1 MSGAALA
8 LLSAVLF
15 GISTPLAKLLL
26 DQVAPWTLAGLLYL
40 GSGIGLTLVGGHR
53 WRRGGQRGEA
63 LPAGTEWLWLAG
75 AIMCGGA
82 VAPVLLMY
90 GLSTTSASTA
100 SLLLNLEAV
109 LTALLA
115 WFVFKEQ
122 FDRRIAVGMAAIT
135 AGAMVLSWS
144 GDWSWSGAA
153 GPAAIALAC
162 LAWAIDNNLTRKVA
176 LSDPVLIAALKG
188 ATAGLVN
195 LGLAMA
201 IGADW
206 PGPVASLAAAAVGFA
221 GYGLSLVL
229 FVKALRL
236 IGAAR
241 TGAYFSAAP
250 FVGAVIGI
258 AFLEDPLSAAFI
270 VAAGLMSFGVWLHL
284 TEVHE
289 HKHEHLPIE
298 HDHSHVHDEH
308 HRHDHT
314 GLAVGEPHSHPHRHT
329 PLLHRH
335 PHFPDE
341 HHLHPH

>member
-1 MSGAALA
+1 MSGAGLA

-40 GSGIGLTLVGGHR
+40 GSGVGLTLVG
-53 WRRGGQRGEA
+53 WRRRRRGEPRGEA
-63 LPAGTEWLWLAG
+63 LPVGAEWLWLAG
-75 AIMCGGA
+75 AIVCGGA
-82 VAPVLLMY
+82 AAPVLLMY
-90 GLSTTSASTA
+90 GLSSTPASTA

-122 FDRRIAVGMAAIT
+122 FDRRIALGMAAIT
-135 AGAMVLSWS
+135 AGAVVLSWS
-144 GDWSWSGAA
+144 GDWTWSGAA

-162 LAWAIDNNLTRKVA
+162 LAWAVDNNLTRKVA
-176 LSDPVLIAALKG
+176 LSDPVLIVALKG

-195 LGLAMA
+195 LGLATA

-250 FVGAVIGI
+250 FVGAAISI
-258 AFLEDPLSAAFI
+258 AFLGDPLSAAFV
-270 VAAGLMSFGVWLHL
+270 VAVSLMGFGVWLHL

-289 HKHEHLPIE
+289 HEHKHLPLE
-298 HDHSHVHDEH
+298 HDHSHVHDAH
-308 HRHDHT
+308 HRHEHA
-314 GLAVGEPHSHPHRHT
+314 GGAVTEPHSHPHRHT

-341 HHLHPH
+341 HHLHRH